1 MELKWTIVIIIIIL
15 ALLLYRWIIQRKQV
29 INNVLQRSDE
39 EKIKDI
45 NNALELYGFVYDKTN
60 DIICSNMYPWQREV
74 GYCRFYDEAAPT
86 LNMIIDSE
94 PIYFEY
100 DNKRWLIE
108 LWKGQY
114 GMTTGGEIGIYVSE
128 MDDINIPGIFSG
140 PFFEAVSDEEL
151 LNMDFKLKI
160 NEEELFQRQDYHW
173 WLTGFDVGVFS
184 NPNNLSMKI
193 RIIFPNSIMK
203 DAFLGGLKRVGYK
216 EDEIKITKNIIY
228 FNFDK
233 PKSDQPYNRYKLIIP
248 FIQFM
253 NKTYCKIYNLITK
266 DFERTIDK
274 IDFLRLYYPNLLRLI
289 AGKNRMKKLKKSYK
303 VISSYISGNEMR
315 SNEHL

>member
-1 MELKWTIVIIIIIL
+1 MDIKWIIVIIIIIL
-15 ALLLYRWIIQRKQV
+15 ALFLYRWIIQRKQA

-45 NNALELYGFVYDKTN
+45 NNVLELYSFVYDETN
-60 DIICSNMYPWQREV
+60 DIICSSMYPWQREV
-74 GYCRFYDEAAPT
+74 GYCRFYDEAAPA

-100 DNKRWLIE
+100 DNRRWLIE
-108 LWKGQY
+108 FWKGQY
-114 GMTTGGEIGIYVSE
+114 GMTTGGEIGIYVTD

-140 PFFEAVSDEEL
+140 PFFKAVSDKEL

-160 NEEELFQRQDYHW
+160 CEKKLFQRKDYHW

-184 NPNNLSMKI
+184 NPRKLSMEI
-193 RIIFPNSIMK
+193 RIIFPNIIMK
-203 DAFLGGLKRVGYK
+203 HAFLSGLKGAGYK
-216 EDEIKITKNIIY
+216 EDEIKIIKNTIY
-228 FNFDK
+228 FDFNK
-233 PKSDQPYNRYKLIIP
+233 PKSDQPRNRYKLIIP
-248 FIQFM
+248 FIQLM

-266 DFERTIDK
+266 DFTRTIDK
-274 IDFLRLYYPNLLRLI
+274 IYFLRLYYPNLFMLI
-289 AGKNRMKKLKKSYK
+289 VGKNRMKKLQKSYK
-303 VISSYISGNEMR
+303 VISFYINRNEMR

>member
-1 MELKWTIVIIIIIL
+1 MELKWNIVIIIIIL

-45 NNALELYGFVYDKTN
+45 NNALDLYGFVYDKTN

-100 DNKRWLIE
+100 DNRRWLIE

-128 MDDINIPGIFSG
+128 MDYINIPGIFSG

-160 NEEELFQRQDYHW
+160 CEKKLFQRQDYHW

-184 NPNNLSMKI
+184 NPNNLSMEV

-203 DAFLGGLKRVGYK
+203 GAFLGG
-216 EDEIKITKNIIY
+216 
-228 FNFDK
+228 F
-233 PKSDQPYNRYKLIIP
+233 
-248 FIQFM
+248 
-253 NKTYCKIYNLITK
+253 
-266 DFERTIDK
+266 
-274 IDFLRLYYPNLLRLI
+274 
-289 AGKNRMKKLKKSYK
+289 KKS
-303 VISSYISGNEMR
+303 R
-315 SNEHL
+315 L

>member
-1 MELKWTIVIIIIIL
+1 MELKWIIVIIIIL
-15 ALLLYRWIIQRKQV
+15 SLLLYRWIIQRKQA
-29 INNVLQRSDE
+29 INNVLERSDE

-45 NNALELYGFVYDKTN
+45 NNALELYGFVYDETN
-60 DIICSNMYPWQREV
+60 DIICSNMNPWQRGV
-74 GYCRFYDEAAPT
+74 GYCRFYDEAAPA

-100 DNKRWLIE
+100 DNRRWLIE
-108 LWKGQY
+108 IWKGQY
-114 GMTTGGEIGIYVSE
+114 GMNTGGEIGIYVTE
-128 MDDINIPGIFSG
+128 MEDINIPGIFSG

-160 NEEELFQRQDYHW
+160 SEKELFKRQDYHW

-184 NPNNLSMKI
+184 NPNNLSMEI

-216 EDEIKITKNIIY
+216 EDEIKIIKNIIY
-228 FNFDK
+228 FNFNK

-253 NKTYCKIYNLITK
+253 NKTYCKIYNSITK
-266 DFERTIDK
+266 DFVRTIDK
-274 IDFLRLYYPNLLRLI
+274 IDFLRLYYPNLFKLI
-289 AGKNRMKKLKKSYK
+289 AGKNRMKKLQKSYK
-303 VISSYISGNEMR
+303 VISSYINGNEMR